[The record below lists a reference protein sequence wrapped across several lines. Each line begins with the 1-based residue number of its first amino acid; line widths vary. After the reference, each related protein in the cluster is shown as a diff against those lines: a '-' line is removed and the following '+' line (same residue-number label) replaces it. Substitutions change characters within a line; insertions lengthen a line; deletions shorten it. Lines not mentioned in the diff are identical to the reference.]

1 MYNYELKIDGMYCS
15 MCESHVNDVI
25 RNNFT
30 IKKVKSNHKKNE
42 TTIVTDELLDETKLK
57 QVLHNIGYEVIDI
70 KKNS

>member
-42 TTIVTDELLDETKLK
+42 TTIVTDELLDEAKLK

>member
-1 MYNYELKIDGMYCS
+1 MYCS
-15 MCESHVNDVI
+15 MCESHANDVI

>member
-1 MYNYELKIDGMYCS
+1 MYCS

-30 IKKVKSNHKKNE
+30 IKKVKSNHKKNV

>member
-30 IKKVKSNHKKNE
+30 IKKVKSNHKKNV